1 MEKRRIRMVI
11 GGVPVS
17 LRTDETDEYMQ
28 RLAREVEAQ
37 MKEADAPGA
46 VPECTAVAAAL
57 LLCDRA
63 LRAEEETARLRRKLS
78 ACEEEL
84 RAEASRGEILRASLH
99 RLEEQGG
106 RSRSR
111 RPGDFAVHRNP
122 FKAGDLGEQQGLQSF
137 FEVQEDDP
145 NGKKE

>member
-28 RLAREVEAQ
+28 RLAREVEVQ

-46 VPECTAVAAAL
+46 VPERTAVAAAL

-78 ACEEEL
+78 ACE
-84 RAEASRGEILRASLH
+84 
-99 RLEEQGG
+99 
-106 RSRSR
+106 
-111 RPGDFAVHRNP
+111 
-122 FKAGDLGEQQGLQSF
+122 
-137 FEVQEDDP
+137 
-145 NGKKE
+145 